1 MDKMSYD
8 EAVAQL
14 GAIVSRMEDP
24 NVGITEVKD
33 LIKKANELIAFCKN
47 ECIIKAKKWRDNYYG
62 NNFGYGR
69 LRLYRFAHRFRI
81 T

>member
-33 LIKKANELIAFCKN
+33 LIKRANGSFKEGSTNGIRTSSMERFSYPSIAFN
-47 ECIIKAKKWRDNYYG
+47 G
-62 NNFGYGR
+62 
-69 LRLYRFAHRFRI
+69 
-81 T
+81 

>member
-47 ECIIKAKKWRDNYYG
+47 ELK
-62 NNFGYGR
+62 GYEQEIN
-69 LRLYRFAHRFRI
+69 LLLEEK
-81 T
+81 

>member
-14 GAIVSRMEDP
+14 GAIVERMEDP

-33 LIKKANELIAFCKN
+33 LIKKANKLIALCKN
-47 ECIIKAKKWRDNYYG
+47 ELK
-62 NNFGYGR
+62 GYEQEIN
-69 LRLYRFAHRFRI
+69 LLLEEK
-81 T
+81 